1 MIAAIV
7 AALLRVFYE
16 IIKNE
21 SGPIIA
27 IAAPAV
33 PADLRARFAEFV
45 RDRAP
50 RGIH

>member
-1 MIAAIV
+1 MIASIV
-7 AALLRVFYE
+7 AALVKLFYE

-33 PADLRARFAEFV
+33 PDALRDRFAEFV
-45 RDRAP
+45 RDRSK
-50 RGIH
+50 GSIH

>member
-1 MIAAIV
+1 MIASIV
-7 AALLRVFYE
+7 AALVKLFYE

-33 PADLRARFAEFV
+33 PDELRDRWTEFV
-45 RDRAP
+45 RDRSK
-50 RGIH
+50 GSIH

>member
-1 MIAAIV
+1 MIAAIIT
-7 AALLRVFYE
+7 ALIRVFHE
-16 IIKNE
+16 IIKME
-21 SGPIIA
+21 SGPVLA

-33 PADLRARFAEFV
+33 PDALRARFADFV

>member
-33 PADLRARFAEFV
+33 PDALRDRWTEFV
-45 RDRAP
+45 RDRSK
-50 RGIH
+50 GSIH